1 MILGIFFLGH
11 SDGMTKP
18 PGWNAP
24 SSISL
29 EFCPYLFALPIAL
42 GRAPRMAMPKVWGN
56 PGRAL
61 ELFFELSPRDQH
73 SGGAGARTGCL
84 PGVGQPVMS
93 VLVKRSAE
101 HLDLDEDETI
111 DATPVDANGNAQ
123 RARTGSRHHPSEYK
137 PGAVMKVRLHNFMTY
152 SDVEMEPGPRLNVI
166 LGPNGTG
173 KSSFVC
179 ALSSPSTPV
188 CCGLTF
194 ELFGVGEAPLVR
206 DWDLLRP
213 PLRTVFSTPL
223 FASSS
228 SRRAGLDGRV
238 PGPRALSGSSIRRG

>member
-1 MILGIFFLGH
+1 MEWGARNRPMKKRDRPMILGIFFLGH

-18 PGWNAP
+18 PGWNAS

-29 EFCPYLFALPIAL
+29 EFCPYLPIAL

-137 PGAVMKVRLHNFMTY
+137 PGAVMKVLRLRSFMPVSCLSIHPY
-152 SDVEMEPGPRLNVI
+152 FPWRFH
-166 LGPNGTG
+166 LG
-173 KSSFVC
+173 
-179 ALSSPSTPV
+179 
-188 CCGLTF
+188 
-194 ELFGVGEAPLVR
+194 
-206 DWDLLRP
+206 
-213 PLRTVFSTPL
+213 
-223 FASSS
+223 
-228 SRRAGLDGRV
+228 
-238 PGPRALSGSSIRRG
+238 